1 MRIATAEQFGYIPV
15 SEWNSYYPYPKVGA
29 LRQMIYRN
37 TDGFYDEVVRTIGKR
52 LYISVSDFHDW
63 IEKTNNNKK
72 AS

>member
-37 TDGFYDEVVRTIGKR
+37 TDGFYDEVVKT
-52 LYISVSDFHDW
+52 DFCC
-63 IEKTNNNKK
+63 
-72 AS
+72 

>member
-37 TDGFYDEVVRTIGKR
+37 TDGFYDEVVKTIGKR
-52 LYISVSDFHDW
+52 LYISVTAFNNW
-63 IEKTNNNKK
+63 IEKTNNKK
-72 AS
+72 